1 MSGRDFQHYREV
13 YESLPFEPSLER
25 FRRRQISSRLA
36 PLVSKSPPHVLD
48 VGVGR
53 SAVSRHLE
61 FPVRS
66 LTLVEPMRWALDRD
80 EERFGSDDVTRFHG
94 TYEAFVSQ
102 TSATRKYDVVLF
114 SGVLHEMN
122 ENEAEQALAS
132 TSSILAKGGLVLAV
146 VPNRNSIHRVLGVH
160 LGLQDSLD
168 SRTQA
173 EARVSQQ
180 NGYTMSILDGK
191 FASHGFRSVL
201 TETFFLK
208 LSSHAE
214 MALAME
220 SKVLTEHGLEQLFA
234 LSELLPEHGAEVLG
248 LYRLQGGGISAD

>member
-1 MSGRDFQHYREV
+1 MSDRDFQHYREV
-13 YESLPFEPSLER
+13 YESLPFEPTLER
-25 FRRRQISSRLA
+25 FRRKQISKRLA
-36 PLVSKSPPHVLD
+36 PLVSKNLPHILD

-61 FPVRS
+61 FPIAS
-66 LTLVEPMRWALDRD
+66 LALVEPMKWALDRD
-80 EERFGSDDVTRFHG
+80 EQRFGSDHVTRFHG
-94 TYEAFVSQ
+94 TYQSFISQ
-102 TSATRKYDVVLF
+102 ASAKRKYDVVLF

-122 ENEAEQALAS
+122 EDEAEQAVAS
-132 TSSILAKGGLVLAV
+132 TSSILAAGGLVLAV

-173 EARVSQQ
+173 EVRVSQQ
-180 NGYTMSILDGK
+180 NGYTMSTLDGK

-214 MALAME
+214 MAKAME
-220 SKVLTEHGLEQLFA
+220 SKVLTESGLDQLFA

-248 LYRLQGGGISAD
+248 LYRLHSDESAR